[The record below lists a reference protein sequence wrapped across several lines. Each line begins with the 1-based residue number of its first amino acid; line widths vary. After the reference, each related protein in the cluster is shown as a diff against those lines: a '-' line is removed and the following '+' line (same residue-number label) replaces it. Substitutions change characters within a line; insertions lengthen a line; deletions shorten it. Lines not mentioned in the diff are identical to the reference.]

1 VAFQDG
7 DRDARVP
14 RDGIFAPCVSASSPQ
29 LDALQR
35 ARGPAYA
42 ATLADASPSGGSPGR
57 RSLHGSRGRPVTP
70 DARRSA
76 SDARAATP
84 LTPLAGALPASL
96 ASPATAVTAAP
107 GPSLSAFFNASL
119 SRSFRG
125 SLHGSAGDSAGGSN
139 GASAGASLTSELG
152 QPQSSEPSRSDG
164 AAAESSSDEDSHK
177 LSDSGVSEASLESSG
192 EPRAGTRYY

>member
-1 VAFQDG
+1 MAFQDV
-7 DRDARVP
+7 DPDPRLP
-14 RDGIFAPCVSASSPQ
+14 RDGIYAQCVSASSPQ

-35 ARGPAYA
+35 ARGPAIA

-57 RSLHGSRGRPVTP
+57 SRLHGSRGMPVTP
-70 DARRSA
+70 DARRS
-76 SDARAATP
+76 
-84 LTPLAGALPASL
+84 

-125 SLHGSAGDSAGGSN
+125 SLHGSAGASAGGSN
-139 GASAGASLTSELG
+139 GASACASLTSERG

-164 AAAESSSDEDSHK
+164 AAAESSSDEDSNK
-177 LSDSGVSEASLESSG
+177 FSDSGVSEASLESVG